1 MEIKIIKRRHYVL
14 LSHFWKKTEI
24 LCNIV
29 YMIQG
34 FIIKYDGI
42 IEEKKTIQAE
52 GMKW

>member
-1 MEIKIIKRRHYVL
+1 MEIKIIKRRHFL
-14 LSHFWKKTEI
+14 LSHSWKKAEI

-34 FIIKYDGI
+34 FIIKHDGI
-42 IEEKKTIQAE
+42 IEEKETIQAE